1 VPGDFRFSI
10 FEFRFSI
17 FGFRFSI
24 FVFRFSIFDFRFSIK
39 VMAQNAITFIQAH
52 PFILAV
58 IKILIVLLVLSG
70 IVAYLVY
77 MERKVLSFMQARL
90 GPMRVGPWGLLQPI
104 ADAFKLLLK
113 EDIIPAGADKFVFL
127 LAPTISV
134 AAAFTV
140 FSVIPFAGNFYVSDI
155 NVGLLFILGVSSLGI
170 YGIILGGWSS
180 NSHYPLIGAMRSAA
194 QLVSYEV
201 AGGMAL
207 VGVLLISNSLSMVE
221 IVNRQQQMGVWNI
234 FLQPVAFV
242 IYLIASVAEA
252 NRNPFDLPEAESE
265 LTAGF
270 HTEYSGFRFAL
281 YFLAEYTNM
290 VVVSCIAVTM
300 FLGGWLRPFV
310 SIRALDFLRFA
321 PIAACLGAAAFV
333 LWLGLKSL
341 VRLERYFFIAL
352 ALTFVVLA
360 GIVAVPAVLNAIQGI
375 FWFGTKVLAFLY
387 AFIWYRGTFPRF
399 RYDQLMNVG
408 WHYMIPIAMGNLIV
422 TAIVRYLVGP
432 HLPSAPAPGLGG

>member
-1 VPGDFRFSI
+1 
-10 FEFRFSI
+10 
-17 FGFRFSI
+17 
-24 FVFRFSIFDFRFSIK
+24 
-39 VMAQNAITFIQAH
+39 MANFFQAH
-52 PFILAV
+52 PLILAL
-58 IKILIVLLVLSG
+58 IKILIVFGVLSG

-90 GPMRVGPWGLLQPI
+90 GPMRVGPWGLLQPV
-104 ADAFKLLLK
+104 ADGIKLLLK

-134 AAAFTV
+134 MAAFTV
-140 FSVIPFAGNFYVSDI
+140 FAVIPFAGNFFISDI
-155 NVGLLFILGVSSLGI
+155 NIGLLFILGVSSLGI

-180 NSHYPLIGAMRSAA
+180 NSHYPLLGALRSTA

-207 VGVLLISNSLSMVE
+207 VGVLLISNSLSMVD
-221 IVNRQQQMGVWNI
+221 IVNRQQQMGVWNV

-242 IYLIASVAEA
+242 IYLIAGLAET

-300 FLGGWLRPFV
+300 FLGGWLRPFANIHV
-310 SIRALDFLRFA
+310 LDFLRFV
-321 PIAACLGAAAFV
+321 PIIAFLGVAAFI
-333 LWLGLKSL
+333 LWLGRKSL
-341 VRLERYFFIAL
+341 LPLERYFFVAL
-352 ALTFVVLA
+352 AISCVLLA
-360 GIVAVPAVLNAIQGI
+360 GIVEQG
-375 FWFGTKVLAFLY
+375 T
-387 AFIWYRGTFPRF
+387 
-399 RYDQLMNVG
+399 QLSCAAEP
-408 WHYMIPIAMGNLIV
+408 YC
-422 TAIVRYLVGP
+422 
-432 HLPSAPAPGLGG
+432 